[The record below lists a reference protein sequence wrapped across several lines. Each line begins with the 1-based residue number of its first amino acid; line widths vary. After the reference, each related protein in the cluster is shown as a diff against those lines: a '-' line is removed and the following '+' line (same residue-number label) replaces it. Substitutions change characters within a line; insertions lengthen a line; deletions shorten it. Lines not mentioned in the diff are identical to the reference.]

1 MHDGLGGQLV
11 STIAMLERGRST
23 QDEVTEA
30 LRRALDDMRIVID
43 SLDPTTTDLTTS
55 LGKLRVRLEPLLRR
69 NGIKLHWRIED
80 GLALDG
86 YPPEQS
92 LHFLRIIQEAVTNT
106 IMHAKASKVS
116 VHIHAGDASDDEL
129 FIEIRD
135 DGGGS
140 RPDAAGGGRGIGN
153 MKSRAKALGAELR
166 FDSENS
172 GTCVELRVP
181 APR

>member
-1 MHDGLGGQLV
+1 LG
-11 STIAMLERGRST
+11 
-23 QDEVTEA
+23 
-30 LRRALDDMRIVID
+30 LDD
-43 SLDPTTTDLTTS
+43 
-55 LGKLRVRLEPLLRR
+55 
-69 NGIKLHWRIED
+69 
-80 GLALDG
+80 

-106 IMHAKASKVS
+106 IMHAKASNVS
-116 VHIHAGDASDDEL
+116 VHIHAGDASDAEL

-172 GTCVELRVP
+172 GTRVELRVP